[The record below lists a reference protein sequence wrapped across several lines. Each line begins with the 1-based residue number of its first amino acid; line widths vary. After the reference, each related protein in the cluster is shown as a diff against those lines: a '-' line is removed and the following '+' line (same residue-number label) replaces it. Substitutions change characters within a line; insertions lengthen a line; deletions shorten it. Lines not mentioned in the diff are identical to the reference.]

1 MKTRTVSG
9 SGLGLAPKLRMSRVR
24 TCSSDSG
31 CDMASLDSPD
41 LSLTVMEDAV
51 STWGERLESV
61 VRQEVERA
69 REVTKWAQGELET
82 EARDDGDQRDAIMMS
97 WRLQMDDIM
106 EFTKDLI
113 ECVNNDTKEL
123 MYDSTGSSGHESTDT
138 IEEMTENDDDD
149 EDDREEEIMQ
159 LFLLSAMKGARTGQR
174 TRTKSGDKRL
184 MKEFMSIYKRNGKAF
199 RNKRKSNK
207 EVQTAYAKIKR
218 HESFNKRRLSW
229 EETKFTETDHDLSDF
244 RYSEKMFESIMDW
257 AEIFNDWS
265 WNLREMED
273 EAETIFSDWR
283 WNFEMLEDLRKNFYD
298 DPCVK
303 NKWNEYNYWKMNED
317 LDMYLEL
324 DEGCLADSEED
335 STKNWTDCF
344 FWQDGNDNRNIVHDL
359 VDGVIIED
367 WTDCFF
373 WQEGHDNRR
382 IIHDLLNDNNRCS
395 GNYWD
400 ESSANKT
407 IIESLLD
414 NNDDDDDDFASEIP
428 ADTEFIWEQRQ
439 PMISLVDFGS
449 YDLNDNIID
458 DDDTILWNNP
468 EVLFSLLETK
478 DEFNK
483 KPEENVFV
491 WEDKK
496 LLKAL
501 LDFEDDIDRAEDGFL
516 WDDANIVHSL
526 IDDDVESQDLMEFSD
541 DNDDISWQKWP
552 FWSIIGTSKSIIEAY
567 EVCFPG
573 NMLTKENQITN
584 INIDKVFW
592 DICLEDTF
600 SDDCSTLTETVNMPK
615 DPINIF
621 KSIRHIFNV
630 PKKKQKKKKVTKAN
644 NHLFDDMEDIYAD
657 WALMALDDEKV
668 ERKRQTRGRNETKK
682 SKSQISRRR
691 TPTPMKQTKYF
702 DLDLSWTEAK
712 KPNNERRTAFARN
725 QKRLHAK
732 MFAKQPRKIM

>member
-1 MKTRTVSG
+1 
-9 SGLGLAPKLRMSRVR
+9 
-24 TCSSDSG
+24 
-31 CDMASLDSPD
+31 
-41 LSLTVMEDAV
+41 
-51 STWGERLESV
+51 
-61 VRQEVERA
+61 
-69 REVTKWAQGELET
+69 
-82 EARDDGDQRDAIMMS
+82 
-97 WRLQMDDIM
+97 MDDIM

-149 EDDREEEIMQ
+149 EDDREDEIMQ
-159 LFLLSAMKGARTGQR
+159 LFLLSAMKGARQGPGKKQS
-174 TRTKSGDKRL
+174 KYGDKRL

-229 EETKFTETDHDLSDF
+229 EETKFTEPDHDVSDF

-257 AEIFNDWS
+257 AEIFSDWS
-265 WNLREMED
+265 WNLKEMED
-273 EAETIFSDWR
+273 EAETIFADWR
-283 WNFEMLEDLRKNFYD
+283 WNFEMKEDLRKNFYD

-303 NKWNEYNYWKMNED
+303 NQWNEYNYWKMNED
-317 LDMYLEL
+317 LDKYLEL
-324 DEGCLADSEED
+324 DEGCLADSEDD
-335 STKNWTDCF
+335 SNKNWTDCF
-344 FWQDGNDNRNIVHDL
+344 FWQDGNDNRSIVHDL

-367 WTDCFF
+367 WSECFF
-373 WQEGHDNRR
+373 WQEGSENRS
-382 IIHDLLNDNNRCS
+382 IIHDLLNDNDNRGY

-400 ESSANKT
+400 ESSTNQT

-414 NNDDDDDDFASEIP
+414 ENDDDDFTSEIP
-428 ADTEFIWEQRQ
+428 ADTEFIWEERQ
-439 PMISLVDFGS
+439 PMMSLVDFGT
-449 YDLNDNIID
+449 YDENENIID
-458 DDDTILWNNP
+458 DDTLLWNNP
-468 EVLFSLLETK
+468 EVLFSLLETNDDDFK
-478 DEFNK
+478 EKPDED
-483 KPEENVFV
+483 VFI
-491 WEDKK
+491 WEDQKC
-496 LLKAL
+496 LKAL
-501 LDFEDDIDRAEDGFL
+501 LNFEDEEIDRSENVFL
-516 WDDANIVHSL
+516 WDDENIVHSL
-526 IDDDVESQDLMEFSD
+526 VDDDVEGQDLIEFSD
-541 DNDDISWQKWP
+541 DNDDISWQTWP
-552 FWSIIGTSKSIIEAY
+552 FWSIIGSSKSIIEAY
-567 EVCFPG
+567 EVCFP
-573 NMLTKENQITN
+573 NSPLTKENQITN

-592 DICLEDTF
+592 DICLDDTMSEDC
-600 SDDCSTLTETVNMPK
+600 CSWTESANIPK

-630 PKKKQKKKKVTKAN
+630 PRKKEKKRKNKVIKVDD
-644 NHLFDDMEDIYAD
+644 NHLFDDMEDIYSD
-657 WALMALDDEKV
+657 WALMTLDDEKF

-691 TPTPMKQTKYF
+691 PSTPTVGTKQTKYF